1 MGANFVH
8 AALNR
13 HDARWFAGLGAAL
26 AHARWAAIETSTKLT
41 PTTYGTARYLAR
53 DVAAAR
59 HDLTVISL
67 PTAFGA
73 NRPVI
78 VETLLGGALSRYCN
92 MGLSFYAQ
100 GEIDTGIIRHRLEG
114 AFRRLSDVSGV
125 AAAVGAVLAALHVLK
140 PAGPNYDVS
149 YSDPVL
155 PFSIFVG
162 IDASTHAHYDLRL
175 AESILHECMHLQL
188 SLIEETVPMIAGS
201 EERFHSP
208 WQQTMRP
215 SQGVLHGLYVFRVI
229 QDFHRA
235 LIEGGFCTDEE
246 HSYLTCRI
254 SVIEGEIATIDDFRG
269 SRELTNAGKQLVS
282 ALLMS

>member
-1 MGANFVH
+1 
-8 AALNR
+8 L
-13 HDARWFAGLGAAL
+13 
-26 AHARWAAIETSTKLT
+26 
-41 PTTYGTARYLAR
+41 PTT
-53 DVAAAR
+53 
-59 HDLTVISL
+59 
-67 PTAFGA
+67 FEA

-78 VETLLGGALSRYCN
+78 VETLSGAMLGRYCN
-92 MGLSFYAQ
+92 VGLDFYAQ
-100 GEIDTGIIRHRLEG
+100 GEIDTGIIRHRLGG
-114 AFRRLSDVSGV
+114 AFRRLGDVSGA
-125 AAAVGAVLAALHVLK
+125 AAAVGAVLAVLHVLK

-162 IDASTHAHYDLRL
+162 VDASSGAHYDLRL

-188 SLIEETVPMIAGS
+188 SLIEETVPMIAGC

-208 WQQTMRP
+208 WQRTMRP

-235 LIEGGFCTDEE
+235 LLEGGFCTDEE

-254 SVIEGEIATIDDFRG
+254 SVIEEEIATIDHFRA
-269 SRELTNAGKQLVS
+269 SRELTNAGKQLVG
-282 ALLMS
+282 ALLTS